1 MVELTYMHYI
11 YLAVIVVVIALMIL
25 KHDVVV
31 PCIVGLFVLGFCY
44 SGFSVIGGAQAVFN
58 GMMVAGADLFDIMLI
73 IALMVAMLKAMEA
86 IGADKMMIA
95 PAARVIKSPTV
106 AFVVIAVV
114 MYICASF
121 FWPTPATALVGT
133 ILIPIAMKAGLK
145 PMMACMA
152 MNLAGHGLA
161 LSGDLVLQGA
171 PALSAGASNADLP
184 SIVAN
189 GGILATLTGVVAFA
203 VAAVI
208 YRKEIT
214 ARYIPD
220 GTDNV
225 QQAVEVANP
234 PKCAK
239 VFAVIVPVVFFVIV
253 LRIIAGAAIPTM
265 SKIFGGDATAL
276 LGGAASILLILIC
289 LVTDSKTF
297 LEKIGEYLRTG
308 MLFSIKIF
316 AVVIPIAA
324 FFYLGNPESCPSIL
338 GEGAPGIY
346 LPKFSTEGITD
357 AEIEFSSY
365 HHPLA
370 CELTL
375 MAACHG
381 MDEYVI
387 LGKVTAPQTTDGW
400 KKFSY
405 TLPESLQGQK
415 WVDARLHVNFIG
427 GSSSIP
433 LIDSYSI
440 RSGSQSGLEETT
452 AEAAY
457 SVTGQTGA
465 ILFTGFQGETARV
478 FLPAGIQVA
487 ATQLTGE
494 SMSLPVAPGIYVVT
508 VGEKT
513 FKVAVD

>member
-1 MVELTYMHYI
+1 
-11 YLAVIVVVIALMIL
+11 
-25 KHDVVV
+25 
-31 PCIVGLFVLGFCY
+31 
-44 SGFSVIGGAQAVFN
+44 
-58 GMMVAGADLFDIMLI
+58 
-73 IALMVAMLKAMEA
+73 
-86 IGADKMMIA
+86 
-95 PAARVIKSPTV
+95 
-106 AFVVIAVV
+106 
-114 MYICASF
+114 
-121 FWPTPATALVGT
+121 
-133 ILIPIAMKAGLK
+133 
-145 PMMACMA
+145 
-152 MNLAGHGLA
+152 
-161 LSGDLVLQGA
+161 
-171 PALSAGASNADLP
+171 
-184 SIVAN
+184 
-189 GGILATLTGVVAFA
+189 
-203 VAAVI
+203 
-208 YRKEIT
+208 
-214 ARYIPD
+214 
-220 GTDNV
+220 
-225 QQAVEVANP
+225 
-234 PKCAK
+234 
-239 VFAVIVPVVFFVIV
+239 
-253 LRIIAGAAIPTM
+253 
-265 SKIFGGDATAL
+265 
-276 LGGAASILLILIC
+276 
-289 LVTDSKTF
+289 
-297 LEKIGEYLRTG
+297 
-308 MLFSIKIF
+308 
-316 AVVIPIAA
+316 
-324 FFYLGNPESCPSIL
+324 
-338 GEGAPGIY
+338 
-346 LPKFSTEGITD
+346 
-357 AEIEFSSY
+357 
-365 HHPLA
+365 
-370 CELTL
+370 